1 MWSDPVY
8 PEEPYTKVTG
18 VKSCTKATDV
28 ELCTKVF
35 PGTDRAP

>member
-8 PEEPYTKVTG
+8 PVEPYTKVAG
-18 VKSCTKATDV
+18 VKSFTKATDV
-28 ELCTKVF
+28 ELCTNVF